1 MTERP
6 EPPLTR
12 MSGVEYLRAVAA
24 GELPAASMNRNFGY
38 VLTQVEEGRVVFEGA
53 PGAHHLNPMGTTHG
67 GWFAT
72 ILDSALGCAV
82 MSKLPRGHAYT
93 TLEFKVNL
101 LRGIPAGTPMTATGT
116 AQHVGRSTGVAT
128 AELRDADGRLY
139 ATASTTCLV
148 MKLPGTPV

>member
-1 MTERP
+1 MTDRP

-12 MSGVEYLRAVAA
+12 MSGLEYLQAVVS
-24 GELPAASMNRNFGY
+24 GEVPAAPMNRHFGY
-38 VLTQVEEGRVVFEGA
+38 VLTAAGDGWVIFAGTPEG
-53 PGAHHLNPMGTTHG
+53 HHCNPMGTTHG

-82 MSKLPRGHAYT
+82 MSKLPRGLAYT

-101 LRGIPAGTPMTATGT
+101 IRGIPFGTRMIATGT

-128 AELRDADGRLY
+128 AELRDGDGRLY

-148 MKLPGTPV
+148 MKLPGIQS